1 MPAADQIPASSPP
14 STYAIADLIDQ
25 KPGSLGRVAALT
37 FQRALWIGIGLYLA
51 GIRGQKLKQAA
62 FVASATLTTVIAAG
76 FIRKG
81 RRQ

>member
-1 MPAADQIPASSPP
+1 MPAADHIATGSPP
-14 STYAIADLIDQ
+14 SSYAIADLIDQ

-37 FQRALWIGIGLYLA
+37 FNRAIWIGIGLYLG

-62 FVASATLTTVIAAG
+62 FIASATLTTVIAAG

-81 RRQ
+81 KTQ